1 MTPQETDT
9 DLPVS
14 GQESLAEVWVGSGL
28 LGAECSRHAWDLLK
42 EVAIFFITSIIVW
55 AQVKQQGANTVLPI
69 NRKLD

>member
-14 GQESLAEVWVGSGL
+14 GQESLAEVWAGSGL

-42 EVAIFFITSIIVW
+42 EASVIFI
-55 AQVKQQGANTVLPI
+55 APPP
-69 NRKLD
+69 